1 MTEAK
6 QSLLT
11 NSILLNR
18 QYQGMFQAKLLANQN
33 QEKGNYN
40 LELMMELHLSRFD
53 SSSVCKAICEMFIHY
68 II

>member
-1 MTEAK
+1 MRTKQRPKTGGFEKTKMTEAK

-33 QEKGNYN
+33 QEKG
-40 LELMMELHLSRFD
+40 
-53 SSSVCKAICEMFIHY
+53 K
-68 II
+68 